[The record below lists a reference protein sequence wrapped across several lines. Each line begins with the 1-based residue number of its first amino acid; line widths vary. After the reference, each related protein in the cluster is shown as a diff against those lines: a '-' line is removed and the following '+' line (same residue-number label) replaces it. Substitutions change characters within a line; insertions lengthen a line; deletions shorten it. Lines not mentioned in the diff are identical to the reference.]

1 MYERR
6 DEPALPRWARDL
18 LAGLAAVAVVFLTLW
33 LVSIQPALVLIPLGL
48 LALVLL
54 LRWTQRP
61 IAPHGERLYEVR
73 AGATTA
79 LPPLRTPP
87 PSLPPSPLPPSPL
100 PPSALPPLAS
110 PPGGATAQGGAAR
123 AREANDE
130 AALPLGCLET
140 LLMLGIAFQIAALGV
155 IPIAFAFLFVL
166 FLFVALE
173 ANPPLALIPLG
184 VFALVLLGLGLLWD
198 RRGA

>member
-33 LVSIQPALVLIPLGL
+33 LVSIQPALGLIPLGL

-54 LRWTQRP
+54 RRWTQRP
-61 IAPHGERLYEVR
+61 IAPHGERPYEVR
-73 AGATTA
+73 AGATAA
-79 LPPLRTPP
+79 LPPFRAPP
-87 PSLPPSPLPPSPL
+87 PPLPPSHL

-110 PPGGATAQGGAAR
+110 PPPLAPAAQGGAAR

-184 VFALVLLGLGLLWD
+184 VFALVLLGIGLLWD